1 MFHGFLIG
9 IKDITDFTVLGVM
22 ILIAIFGFFVDRPAF
37 KRQGLIKD
45 AKITSVIS
53 MVLVVSAVAMALI
66 AKLAKKI

>member
-53 MVLVVSAVAMALI
+53 MVLVGSAVAMALI
-66 AKLAKKI
+66 AKLVK

>member
-1 MFHGFLIG
+1 VFHGFLIG

-53 MVLVVSAVAMALI
+53 MVLVGSAVAMALI
-66 AKLAKKI
+66 AKLAK

>member
-66 AKLAKKI
+66 AKLAK

>member
-53 MVLVVSAVAMALI
+53 MVLVGSAVAMALI
-66 AKLAKKI
+66 AKLAK